1 MKKNLVLIIILV
13 LVVLTAF
20 LYSTARL
27 PFINELPGIGGVN
40 EPGGGATV
48 SEGHRL
54 GQAKTITGV
63 TITPLAVTED
73 SRCAEGVQCIWAG
86 TVKVSANFSKPSGNF
101 TQTIELG
108 KTMNTGTE
116 EVRLVSVSPNPK
128 VGETIKPGDYRFVFE
143 VKLIQAATENPGK
156 GGCYV
161 GGCSGQICSEEAGVV
176 STCEWTEAYACYQT
190 AKCERQSNGEC
201 GWTPTATLN
210 MCLQN
215 AR

>member
-1 MKKNLVLIIILV
+1 MKKNLILIIVLV

-27 PFINELPGIGGVN
+27 PFINELPGTGGVN
-40 EPGGGATV
+40 EPGGSTV
-48 SEGHRL
+48 TEGHRL
-54 GQAKTITGV
+54 GQAKILTGV

-73 SRCAEGVQCIWAG
+73 SRCAEGVQCVWAG
-86 TVKVSANFSKPSGNF
+86 TVRVNTNFSKPSGNF
-101 TQTIELG
+101 TQIIELG
-108 KTMNTGTE
+108 KTVNTGTE
-116 EVRLVSVSPNPK
+116 EVKLVSVSSGP
-128 VGETIKPGDYRFVFE
+128 DYRFVFD
-143 VKLIQAATENPGK
+143 VKPTQAATENPGK

-161 GGCSGQICSEEAGVV
+161 GGCSGQICSEEAGAV

-190 AKCERQSNGEC
+190 AKCERQSNGQC

-215 AR
+215 AQNPR